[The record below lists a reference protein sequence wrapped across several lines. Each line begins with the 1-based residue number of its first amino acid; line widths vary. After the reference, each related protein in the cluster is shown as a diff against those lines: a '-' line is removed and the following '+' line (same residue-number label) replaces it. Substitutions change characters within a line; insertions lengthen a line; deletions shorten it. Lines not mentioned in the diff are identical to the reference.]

1 LSATEGNSVLVVGVG
16 VNNRPLLRYWRERG
30 ARVVAADRAPADQFP
45 GPLDADVEWCLGPD
59 YLEEALRI
67 GPYAEVYVTPGMPKD
82 HPVLRRLEAA
92 GSRLTCETDLF
103 LRQCPA
109 PVLGITGSAGK
120 TTTTT
125 LLGSILRADG
135 SRPTFVGGNIG
146 RSLLPDLPRIGP
158 DSWVVME
165 LSSFQL
171 ELTTVSPHGAAVL
184 NIAPNHLDVHKTF
197 AAYVDAK
204 AHIFR
209 EQTASDWLVLPDP
222 PPPSLVPALT
232 AHRGRRLAFSTDHP
246 VARGAYVDGDWIV
259 WAGGGPE
266 RRVLPTSAWQVP
278 GRMNLANACAAATM
292 ALAAGARL
300 EAVGEAL
307 AAFRGVPH
315 RLEPVRDVGGVRY
328 VNDSIATS
336 PDRTLAAL
344 EAISGPLVVIC
355 GGYDKHLD
363 YGELGRALTDRA
375 RVVILLGQ
383 TAEKIARALGPG
395 PAVFR
400 VASLD
405 EAVATAAREARP
417 GETVLL
423 SPASASYDMFRNFE
437 ERGERFRALVEAL

>member
-1 LSATEGNSVLVVGVG
+1 LSAITSSILVVGVG
-16 VNNRPLLRYWRERG
+16 VNNRPLLRYWRDRG
-30 ARVVAADRAPADQFP
+30 VRVVAADRTPADQYGAP
-45 GPLDADVEWCLGPD
+45 RDPDVEWCLGPD
-59 YLEEALRI
+59 YLEEAARL
-67 GPYAEVYVTPGMPKD
+67 GPYDEVYVTPGMPKD
-82 HPVLRRLEAA
+82 HPVLRRLEAG

-103 LRQCPA
+103 LRECPA

-125 LLGSILRADG
+125 LLGSILETDG

-158 DSWVVME
+158 DSWVVLE

-171 ELTTVSPHGAAVL
+171 ELTTRSPHGAAVL

-209 EQTASDWLVLPDP
+209 HQTASDWLVLPDP
-222 PPPSLVPALT
+222 PPPPLASTLAS
-232 AHRGRRLAFSTDHP
+232 HRGRRLAFSVEHAVD
-246 VARGAYVDGDWIV
+246 RGAYVAGDWIV

-266 RRVLPTSAWQVP
+266 RRVLPTAAWRLP

-315 RLEPVRDVGGVRY
+315 RLEWVREVAGVRY

-336 PDRTLAAL
+336 PDRTMAAL
-344 EAISGPLVVIC
+344 EATAGPLVVIC

-363 YGELGRALTDRA
+363 YEDLGRALTTRA
-375 RVVILLGQ
+375 RAVILLGQ
-383 TAEKIARALGPG
+383 TADKIARALGPG

-400 VASLD
+400 VGSLE
-405 EAVATAAREARP
+405 EAVATASREARA